1 MGDPLAPKYGFEVR
15 AWLQGEPP
23 LGVHDAVLDSQ
34 VGGIEQIGPNRYQLK
49 VGNIRYAKGVLGRE
63 GNYYWTVLVVQV
75 SPTYVDFG
83 LQAVPARFRY
93 EPFRN
98 EK

>member
-1 MGDPLAPKYGFEVR
+1 
-15 AWLQGEPP
+15 
-23 LGVHDAVLDSQ
+23 LDSQ